1 MAIILLLFAPC
12 SEDSLPQGGPGVGLS
27 MSNVQ

>member
-12 SEDSLPQGGPGVGLS
+12 SEDSLPQGGPGGLS